1 MRNAHSLKK
10 STATGKMDFWLF
22 ATVILFSLFGLL
34 MIFDSSNVSAFRD
47 FADKYHYVKE
57 QSVWFFLGIFSM
69 LAISLVSYKVYYRL
83 AIPILV
89 GAILTLI
96 AVFIPGIGIK
106 TMGAH
111 RWIGFGSFSFQPSEL
126 AKLALIIYLSAW
138 FSFKERER
146 LRAFLLLLGV
156 IVGLVVLQ
164 PDLGTAIIL
173 CLLFV
178 ILYFVSGAPV
188 RQFAMFLPILIA
200 VLSLLA
206 VISPY
211 RVNRMMTF
219 LNPNQDPLGKSY
231 HLRQI
236 LISFGSGG
244 FWGMGLGASRQKYQF
259 LPEATT
265 DSIFAIIGEE
275 LGFIGTTTVV
285 IFYLFFL
292 HRMFLIVRKTQDRFS
307 FLLSCGILSYFG
319 LQIFINLG
327 AMVALLPLTG
337 VPLPFVSYGG
347 SHLLISM
354 SAAGIMLNISRHNK

>member
-10 STATGKMDFWLF
+10 SVSSGKMDFWLF
-22 ATVILFSLFGLL
+22 ATVILFALFGLL

-47 FADKYHYVKE
+47 FGDKYHYVKE
-57 QSVWFFLGIFSM
+57 QSIWFFLGIVSM
-69 LAISLVSYKVYYRL
+69 LVISLVSYKVYYRL

-89 GAILTLI
+89 GSIFTLI
-96 AVFIPGIGIK
+96 AVFIPGIGIR
-106 TMGAH
+106 TLGAH

-126 AKLALIIYLSAW
+126 AKLSLIIYLSAW

-178 ILYFVSGAPV
+178 ILYFISGAPV
-188 RQFAMFLPILIA
+188 KQFAGFLPLLIA
-200 VLSLLA
+200 GLGILA
-206 VISPY
+206 FVSPY
-211 RVNRMMTF
+211 RLSRMTTF
-219 LNPNQDPLGKSY
+219 INPTQDPLGSSY

-244 FWGMGLGASRQKYQF
+244 FWGMGLGESRQKYQY

-275 LGFIGTTTVV
+275 LGFVGTTTVV

-292 HRMFLIVRKTQDRFS
+292 HRMFLTVRKTPDRFS
-307 FLLSCGILSYFG
+307 FLLSSGILSYFG

-327 AMVALLPLTG
+327 AMVAILPLTG

-354 SAAGIMLNISRHNK
+354 SAVGIMLNISRNSK